1 MEDEKTEQ
9 KEEKIVSRVI
19 EQEMKASNLY
29 YSMYVIV
36 GRALPDDRDGL
47 KPVHRRVLFAMYDMG
62 MLHNKPFKKSARIV
76 GEVLGKYHPHGDM
89 AVYDS
94 MVRLAQSFSL
104 RYPLIDGQG
113 NWGSVDGDSAAAM
126 RYTEC
131 RLKKLAEEIL
141 QDIDKETVEFIPN
154 FDASLQEPSVLP
166 SKVPNLLVN
175 GSSGIAVGMATNIP
189 PHNMSEVCDGIMKTI
204 DNPEI
209 DVLTLMQTIKAPD
222 FPTGGFIMGLS
233 GVREAYKSGRGRIV
247 IRAKTSIEE
256 VKNKVRIIVSE
267 IPYMVNKSELIEA
280 IADLVRDK
288 KIQGISDLRDESDR
302 EGMRIV
308 IDLKSGA
315 HSDVVLNQLFAHS
328 RLQETFGIN
337 LLALVDN
344 RPKVLSLKDIIQNF
358 IDYRRQIVR
367 RRTQFDLRQAEDRA
381 HLLEGLI
388 VALDNIDAVVKLIK
402 QAKSADEAK
411 NALMA
416 DYKLSEKQAQAI
428 LDMTLR
434 RLTSLEQNKIRT
446 EHDDLLV
453 LVKELKDILASE
465 QKILG
470 LIKAE
475 LLELKERYGDVRRT
489 QVLESE
495 VVAIEEEALIKPEDD
510 VITIT
515 HAGYVKRL
523 PVDTYKQQRRGGKG
537 IIAAE
542 AKEEDFIENLF
553 VANTH
558 DYFLFF
564 TNFGKVHWIKVYQI
578 PEAGRYAKGTAIVNL
593 LQLGEKEK
601 VTAFIPVKQFEE
613 DKYLFM
619 VTLNGTVK
627 KTSLAEFSNPR
638 KGGIIALGLD
648 EKDELKAVMLTD
660 GNQQIIIATKQGM
673 AVKFHESDVRAM
685 GRTATGVIGIRLR
698 DDVVIGATIAD
709 DTRTLVTVT
718 EKGHGKRT
726 PISDYRLISRGGVG
740 VINIKITDKNGSVV
754 GIASVIDEDELMLIS
769 QNGVLIRTPVKGISI
784 IGRNTQGVRVMRLEE
799 NDKVISL
806 AKIIPEE

>member
-1 MEDEKTEQ
+1 MADEKTEP
-9 KEEKIVSRVI
+9 KVEKIVPRVI
-19 EQEMKASNLY
+19 EQEMKASYLD
-29 YSMYVIV
+29 YSMSVIV
-36 GRALPDDRDGL
+36 GRALPDVRDGL

-89 AVYDS
+89 AVYDA
-94 MVRLAQSFSL
+94 MVRLAQDFSL
-104 RYPLIDGQG
+104 RYPLVQGQG
-113 NWGSVDGDSAAAM
+113 NFGSIDGDNAAAM
-126 RYTEC
+126 RYTEA
-131 RLKKLAEEIL
+131 RLNKLAEEIL
-141 QDIDKETVEFIPN
+141 QDIDKETVDFVPN
-154 FDASLQEPSVLP
+154 FDGSLKEPSVLP
-166 SKVPNLLVN
+166 AKVPNLLIN

-204 DNPEI
+204 DNPDI
-209 DVLTLMQTIKAPD
+209 DVLELMQTVKAPD
-222 FPTGGFIMGLS
+222 FPTGGQIMGLS
-233 GVREAYKSGRGRIV
+233 GLKEAYKSGRGRIV
-247 IRAKTSIEE
+247 VRAKTHFEE
-256 VKNKVRIIVSE
+256 AKNKVRIIVSE

-315 HSDVVLNQLFAHS
+315 NSDVVLNQLFTHS

-337 LLALVDN
+337 LLALVNN
-344 RPKVLSLKDIIQNF
+344 RPKLLSLKDIIQNF
-358 IDYRRQIVR
+358 IEYRREIVR
-367 RRTQFDLRQAEDRA
+367 KRTQFDLTQAEDKA

-388 VALDNIDAVVKLIK
+388 IALDNIDAVVKLIK
-402 QAKSADEAK
+402 QSKSADEAK
-411 NALMA
+411 AGLMA

-434 RLTSLEQNKIRT
+434 RLTSLEQNKIRA
-446 EHDDLLV
+446 EHEGLLKLIMDL
-453 LVKELKDILASE
+453 KEILASE

-475 LLELKERYGDVRRT
+475 LLELKEKYGDARRT
-489 QVLESE
+489 QVLASE
-495 VVAIEEEALIKPEDD
+495 VSAIEEEALIKPEED

-558 DYFLFF
+558 DYILFF
-564 TNFGKVHWIKVYQI
+564 TNLGKVHWIKVYQL

-593 LQLGEKEK
+593 LQLDENEK

-613 DKYLFM
+613 NKFLFM

-709 DTRTLVTVT
+709 DKRTLVTVT

-726 PISDYRLISRGGVG
+726 VISDYRLISRGGVG

-754 GIASVIDEDELMLIS
+754 SIASVTDEDELMLIS
-769 QNGVLIRTPVKGISI
+769 QSGILIRTPVSGISI
-784 IGRNTQGVRVMRLEE
+784 IGRNTQGVRVMKLEE